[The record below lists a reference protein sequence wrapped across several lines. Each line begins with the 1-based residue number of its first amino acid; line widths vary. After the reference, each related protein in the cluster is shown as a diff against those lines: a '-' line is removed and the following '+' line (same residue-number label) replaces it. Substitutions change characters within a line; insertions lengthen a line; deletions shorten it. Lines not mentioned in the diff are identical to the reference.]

1 MEKIKEKIN
10 SLYAEY
16 KEFDTIV
23 KEKNKEVTDKK
34 ATVKDMLDGKS
45 VEEVQEVL
53 IHLYVDTLLYNKDL
67 QILFFK
73 LVSNIETYLEF
84 SNDDLDKEVSEF
96 YHSMKVWSPKRIFML
111 EKGNI
116 IETEVGVQEKARK
129 EFLESDFFKG
139 FLDKMKN

>member
-16 KEFDTIV
+16 QEFDAIV

-34 ATVKDMLDGKS
+34 TTVKDMVEGKS
-45 VEEVQEVL
+45 VEEIQEVL

-73 LVSNIETYLEF
+73 LVSNIETYIEF
-84 SNDDLDKEVSEF
+84 SSDSLDKEVSEF
-96 YHSMKVWSPKRIFML
+96 YQTMKVWSPKRIFML
-111 EKGNI
+111 EKGKI
-116 IETEVGVQEKARK
+116 VETEVGVQEKARK

-139 FLDKMKN
+139 FLDKMQK

>member
-23 KEKNKEVTDKK
+23 KEKNKEVTAKK
-34 ATVKDMLDGKS
+34 ATVKDMLEGKS

-84 SNDDLDKEVSEF
+84 STDDLEKEVSEF
-96 YHSMKVWSPKRIFML
+96 YNSMKVWSPKRIFML
-111 EKGNI
+111 EKGEI
-116 IETEVGVQEKARK
+116 VETEVGVQEKARK

-139 FLDKMKN
+139 FLDKMKK

>member
-1 MEKIKEKIN
+1 MEKVKEKIN

-16 KEFDTIV
+16 KEFDAIV
-23 KEKNKEVTDKK
+23 KEKNKEITDKK
-34 ATVKDMLDGKS
+34 ATVKDMVEGKS
-45 VEEVQEVL
+45 VEEVQEIM

-84 SNDDLDKEVSEF
+84 SKESLDKEVHDF
-96 YHSMKVWSPKRIFML
+96 YQEMKVWSPKRVFML
-111 EKGNI
+111 EKGKI
-116 IETEVGVQEKARK
+116 IETEVGIQEKARK

-139 FLDKMKN
+139 FLDKMKK

>member
-1 MEKIKEKIN
+1 MEKVKEKIN

-16 KEFDTIV
+16 KEFDAVV
-23 KEKNKEVTDKK
+23 KEKNKAVTEKK
-34 ATVKDMLDGKS
+34 NTVKEMVEGKS
-45 VEEVQEVL
+45 VEQVQDVL

-84 SNDDLDKEVSEF
+84 SKENLDKEVYDF
-96 YHSMKVWSPKRIFML
+96 YQEMKVWAPKRVFML
-111 EKGNI
+111 EKGEI
-116 IETEVGVQEKARK
+116 VETEVGIQEKARK

-139 FLDKMKN
+139 FSEKMKQ

>member
-1 MEKIKEKIN
+1 MEKVKEKIN

-16 KEFDTIV
+16 KEFDAVV
-23 KEKNKEVTDKK
+23 KEKNKAVTEKK
-34 ATVKDMLDGKS
+34 NTVKEMVEGKS
-45 VEEVQEVL
+45 VEQVQDVL

-84 SNDDLDKEVSEF
+84 SKEDLDKEVYDF
-96 YHSMKVWSPKRIFML
+96 YQEMKVWAPKRVFML
-111 EKGNI
+111 EKGEI
-116 IETEVGVQEKARK
+116 VETEVGIQEKARK

-139 FLDKMKN
+139 FSEKMKQ

>member
-10 SLYAEY
+10 SLYLEY
-16 KEFDTIV
+16 KEFDAIV

-34 ATVKDMLDGKS
+34 NTVKDMVEGKS

-84 SNDDLDKEVSEF
+84 SSDDLDKEVYEF
-96 YHSMKVWSPKRIFML
+96 YQNMKVWSPKRVFML
-111 EKGNI
+111 EKGKI
-116 IETEVGVQEKARK
+116 VETEVGVQDKARK

-139 FLDKMKN
+139 FLDKMKK

>member
-1 MEKIKEKIN
+1 MEKVKEKIN

-16 KEFDTIV
+16 KEFDAIV
-23 KEKNKEVTDKK
+23 KEKNKEATDKK
-34 ATVKDMLDGKS
+34 DTVKDMVEGKS
-45 VEEVQEVL
+45 MEELQEVL

-84 SNDDLDKEVSEF
+84 ANDDLDKEVSEF
-96 YHSMKVWSPKRIFML
+96 YQTMKVWSPKRVFML
-111 EKGNI
+111 EKGQI
-116 IETEVGVQEKARK
+116 VETEVGVQEKARK

-139 FLDKMKN
+139 FLDKMKK